1 MKLIILD
8 RDGVINKDSD
18 AFVKTADEW
27 IPIDGSIEAIA
38 QLYQAG
44 FTVVVATNQSG
55 LGRGL
60 FDLDQLEAMHA
71 KMNELVLAAG
81 GEISGVF
88 YCPHT
93 PDDDCQCRKP
103 KSGLIDAIESEL
115 GISANKAFCI
125 GDSLRDLEAGI
136 AKGCTPILV
145 KTGKGEKMLAQM
157 QADRH
162 IILEDLLVFDNLAEA
177 ANSIIAQ
184 QPQNQ

>member
-8 RDGVINKDSD
+8 RDGVINNDSD

-38 QLYQAG
+38 QLHQAG

-60 FDLDQLEAMHA
+60 FDLDQLEAIHA
-71 KMNELVLAAG
+71 KMNDLVLAAG

-93 PDDDCQCRKP
+93 PDDECQCRKP
-103 KSGLIDAIESEL
+103 KSGLIDAIETEL
-115 GISANKAFCI
+115 DISANGAPCI
-125 GDSLRDLEAGI
+125 GDSLRDLEAGLT
-136 AKGCTPILV
+136 KGCMPILV

-157 QADRH
+157 KENH
-162 IILEDLLVFDNLAEA
+162 HSLLESLLVFDNLSDA
-177 ANSIIAQ
+177 ASAIITQ
-184 QPQNQ
+184 QQNQ